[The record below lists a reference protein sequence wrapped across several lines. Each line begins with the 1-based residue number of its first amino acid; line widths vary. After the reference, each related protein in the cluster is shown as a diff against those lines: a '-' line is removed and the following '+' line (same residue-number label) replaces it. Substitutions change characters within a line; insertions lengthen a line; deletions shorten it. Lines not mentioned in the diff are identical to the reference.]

1 MKKLTN
7 SRGFFLFVQKFL
19 SHSHI
24 LQYRKKEKV
33 GERMK
38 PSIDSEQ
45 VGAAINAVGTVL
57 SAIATTPSKSIPD
70 AIQDD
75 IEFIGSIL
83 EALGTAIG
91 SNEDAT
97 ALVKTGE
104 LIDVI
109 GSLEVAASAQTDNK
123 QLQRLLYKKG
133 NLLQALGEAA
143 TLPYGRQLAKSEVI
157 ATVGSVLEI
166 IGNSIQALADDKT
179 ELGIIWNA
187 IGGWV
192 QAVGAVITVVAFE
205 I

>member
-1 MKKLTN
+1 MKQSIN
-7 SRGFFLFVQKFL
+7 SAQL
-19 SHSHI
+19 
-24 LQYRKKEKV
+24 
-33 GERMK
+33 
-38 PSIDSEQ
+38 
-45 VGAAINAVGTVL
+45 GAAINAVGTVL
-57 SAIATTPSKSIPD
+57 SAIATTPSQSFLEN
-70 AIQDD
+70 IQDD
-75 IEFIGSIL
+75 LEFIGSIL
-83 EALGTAIG
+83 EALGTAIA
-91 SNEDAT
+91 SDEDAT
-97 ALVKTGE
+97 TLVKTGE

-157 ATVGSVLEI
+157 ATIGSILEI
-166 IGNSIQALADDKT
+166 IGNSIQALVDDTT